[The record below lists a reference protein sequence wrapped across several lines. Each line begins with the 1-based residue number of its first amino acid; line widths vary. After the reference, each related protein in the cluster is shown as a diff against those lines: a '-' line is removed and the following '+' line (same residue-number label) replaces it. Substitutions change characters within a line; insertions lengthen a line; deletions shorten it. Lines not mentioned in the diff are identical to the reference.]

1 MADTDF
7 TSAPKDFGSAH
18 KPLIYDLLNRLN
30 ASFARVHRNMA
41 ALEAV
46 GIFDPLMMQN
56 LNRQS
61 EQLRAGAN
69 YHLLGLCAAL
79 KSATGIDSHNHPMS
93 KIHNPTG
100 PASKKGGFVIVQ
112 KERRK
117 GDQTQSPGSRY
128 LSGYVSP
135 ATGWLM
141 TAAAFSEGTSQR
153 YCPQN
158 ALMPS

>member
-7 TSAPKDFGSAH
+7 SSAPKDSGSAP

-41 ALEAV
+41 ALEQA

-69 YHLLGLCAAL
+69 YHLLGAMRR
-79 KSATGIDSHNHPMS
+79 IE
-93 KIHNPTG
+93 
-100 PASKKGGFVIVQ
+100 
-112 KERRK
+112 ERDRE
-117 GDQTQSPGSRY
+117 R
-128 LSGYVSP
+128 
-135 ATGWLM
+135 
-141 TAAAFSEGTSQR
+141 FSQPPSE
-153 YCPQN
+153 QN
-158 ALMPS
+158 S

>member
-7 TSAPKDFGSAH
+7 SSAPNSSSVA

-41 ALEAV
+41 ALEQA

-69 YHLLGLCAAL
+69 YHLLGAMRR
-79 KSATGIDSHNHPMS
+79 IE
-93 KIHNPTG
+93 
-100 PASKKGGFVIVQ
+100 
-112 KERRK
+112 ERDRE
-117 GDQTQSPGSRY
+117 Q
-128 LSGYVSP
+128 
-135 ATGWLM
+135 
-141 TAAAFSEGTSQR
+141 FSQ
-153 YCPQN
+153 P
-158 ALMPS
+158 PK